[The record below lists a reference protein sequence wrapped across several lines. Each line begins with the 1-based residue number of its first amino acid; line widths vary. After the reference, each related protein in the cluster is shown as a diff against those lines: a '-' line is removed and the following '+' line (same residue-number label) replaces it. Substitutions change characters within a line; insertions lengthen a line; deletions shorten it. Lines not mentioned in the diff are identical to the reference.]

1 MIGRPNK
8 ASKINRVRFKYCTWN
23 VFAPQKLM
31 YHFNKED
38 IGWRLNSIVLYLHQN
53 PSVITIDLSS
63 QSFSKSFLGNYQG
76 WRGRFEKWSPCH
88 VSFEQR
94 KTPLKTCWS
103 KLKIWL
109 WRYYILSTN
118 SFFFENGNEY
128 LIHQFLYHIFLSMD
142 IKYDWLRWSKAFW
155 MSNLH
160 KMPTSPLLVFLS
172 RTTLAM
178 RGCISNCMFWIIAF

>member
-1 MIGRPNK
+1 MVVSNICQLSRVRDALTRYSTFFDIMIGRPNK

-31 YHFNKED
+31 YHLNKED

-88 VSFEQR
+88 VSFEQT

-109 WRYYILSTN
+109 WRYYILSIN
-118 SFFFENGNEY
+118 SC
-128 LIHQFLYHIFLSMD
+128 ITSFL
-142 IKYDWLRWSKAFW
+142 A
-155 MSNLH
+155 
-160 KMPTSPLLVFLS
+160 
-172 RTTLAM
+172 
-178 RGCISNCMFWIIAF
+178 WI